1 MKEASQKLID
11 LILDATKVQSNILES
26 AKSYAKSYSDYVES
40 GLFKSEKDAIKNF
53 RKDISEW
60 RFIQEANMEGDI
72 KLRNIK
78 WEEIFEYFKNL
89 DDLTVSTPE

>member
-11 LILDATKVQSNILES
+11 LILEATKAQSNILES
-26 AKSYAKSYSDYVES
+26 AKSYAKSYSDSIKS
-40 GLFKSEKDAIKNF
+40 GLFASEKDAIKSF

-60 RFIQEANMEGDI
+60 RFIQEANLEGDI

-78 WEEIFEYFKNL
+78 WEEIFEYFNNL
-89 DDLTVSTPE
+89 DFSTVSTSE

>member
-1 MKEASQKLID
+1 MKEASQKLIE
-11 LILDATKVQSNILES
+11 LILEKAQVQSNILAS
-26 AKSYAKSYSDYVES
+26 AKSYAKSYSDSIKS
-40 GLFKSEKDAIKNF
+40 GLFASEKDAIKSF

-60 RFIQEANMEGDI
+60 RFIQEANLEGDI

-89 DDLTVSTPE
+89 DSSTGSTPE